1 MASIAAAR
9 NLWEAQ
15 SKQRNERTPLSI
27 PFSSSTHTTKAAER
41 TIEGEGTGA
50 AVGQVAVAEAGPE
63 VGGLAVAEAALEEGG
78 RRRKFASTARRYW
91 IVFRVKLAAGCMKS
105 QRSSLSHRFTA
116 ASPRNSAPNTSSG
129 THPIRRVRP
138 LATTGS
144 SSKRNAK
151 T

>member
-50 AVGQVAVAEAGPE
+50 AVGQVAVAEAGPA
-63 VGGLAVAEAALEEGG
+63 VGEAALEEGG